1 LVFALPSFGK
11 ACRTIDAPLRRV
23 RTEGEAST
31 LTGAAWVQQLPIQT
45 VPEDVATRIGD
56 LGFAGRYIPAG
67 PGTEPI
73 AGDFYDLLQLE
84 DDLVALVV
92 GDVAGHG
99 TTALA
104 RMQQLR
110 AAARAYAI
118 QQSGPASVI
127 DRLDR
132 FCARLDPEAIA
143 TFWYGEYRPSTG
155 HLTYASAGHPP
166 PVLTCHGD
174 PTRLLEP
181 ASTPPLGVGVA
192 GEHACEHRIV
202 LPFGAVVVAY
212 SDGLVERHAES
223 LDDQL
228 AMLQE
233 TVTLACDPTRAGT
246 ATVIAAEILERLV
259 PNPDHAEDDVCLLVV
274 RREPELTD

>member
-1 LVFALPSFGK
+1 M
-11 ACRTIDAPLRRV
+11 
-23 RTEGEAST
+23 
-31 LTGAAWVQQLPIQT
+31 TGAAWVQQLPIST
-45 VPEDVATRIGD
+45 VPGDVATRIGN

-67 PGTEPI
+67 PGAEPI

-118 QQSGPASVI
+118 QQPGPASLI
-127 DRLDR
+127 HRLDR

-155 HLTYASAGHPP
+155 ELTYASAGHPP

-181 ASTPPLGVGVA
+181 ASSPPLGVGVA
-192 GEHACEHRIV
+192 GELAAEHRIV
-202 LPFGAVVVAY
+202 LPLGAVLVAY
-212 SDGLVERHAES
+212 SDGLVERHTES
-223 LDDQL
+223 LDEQL
-228 AMLQE
+228 DLLQT
-233 TVTLACDPTRAGT
+233 TVTVACDPARSGSATDIAG
-246 ATVIAAEILERLV
+246 EILDTLM
-259 PNPDHAEDDVCLLVV
+259 PDPDSAEDDVCLLVV
-274 RREPELTD
+274 RREADLQ